1 MDKSRLSAVM
11 CSCVVCL
18 GITSVARAATLVL
31 IDEFTITKNGTTV
44 FQDTFDNGV
53 PPPDTG
59 GNTQSYN
66 VIGGP
71 LGPESGGKLTLD
83 AASGEIVERPD
94 TGSEARQGARVNTN
108 INPSQPTQGLRT
120 DDLFSVDGVF
130 DLTLPSKLRER
141 YGVRLTDGGSTQPD
155 DSVGLSV
162 MRTSASVIELVFHR
176 YNSSA
181 YTFTD
186 LESFALETS
195 HDQVLLSL
203 SRLDL
208 GNNDIT
214 ASFSYIDNGIQGTA
228 TTFSTKAAI
237 FHGED
242 FTRAQFIYSTPV
254 FANDIVIDFGDIGLW
269 ARMNDASWLKL
280 NNSSPD
286 QVVVGDMDGNGAD
299 DVIAYFSSFGGIFV
313 KRNLGGW
320 SQFST
325 LTPEAMAVGDLDGN
339 GQDDVVIDFGGIG
352 LWARMNDASWLKLN
366 NSSPDQLVV
375 GDMDGNGADDVIA
388 YFSSFDGIFVKRN
401 LGGWSQFSTLIPEAM
416 AVGDLDKNGKD
427 DVVIDFGGIGLWARM
442 NNASWLKLHNSSPDL
457 IATGDLDGNGADD
470 VLATFAGLGLWQK
483 LNLGGWSALSNSAP
497 DAVVTGDVN
506 DSGKDDIIA
515 DFGSTLGGI
524 FVKRDQGA
532 WVKLHNTSPEALAV
546 GHLDGI

>member
-1 MDKSRLSAVM
+1 MGKSRLLGII
-11 CSCVVCL
+11 CSCVLSL
-18 GITSVARAATLVL
+18 GITSLAQSGTLVL
-31 IDEFTITKNGTTV
+31 IDDFTITKNGTTL

-59 GNTQSYN
+59 GNSQSYN

-83 AASGEIVERPD
+83 AASGEIVNRPD
-94 TGSEARQGARVNTN
+94 VGIMARQGARVNTN
-108 INPSQPTQGLRT
+108 NDPSQPTQGLRT

-130 DLTLPSKLRER
+130 DLTVPLKLRER

-162 MRTSASVIELVFHR
+162 MRTSDSVLEVVFHR

-186 LESFALETS
+186 LASFALETS
-195 HDQVLLSL
+195 HDQILLSL
-203 SRLDL
+203 GRLDL

-254 FANDIVIDFGDIGLW
+254 FANDIVIDFGGIGLW
-269 ARMNDASWLKL
+269 ARMNDATWLKL

-325 LTPEAMAVGDLDGN
+325 LAPEAMAVGDLDNN
-339 GQDDVVIDFGGIG
+339 GKDDVVIDFGGIG
-352 LWARMNDASWLKLN
+352 LWARMNDASWLQLSN
-366 NSSPDQLVV
+366 TSPDQLVV
-375 GDMDGNGADDVIA
+375 GDMDGNSADDVIA
-388 YFSSFDGIFVKRN
+388 VFGSGIFVKRN
-401 LGGWSQFSTLIPEAM
+401 LGGWAQLHNFTPEAL
-416 AVGDLDKNGKD
+416 AIGDLDNNGKD
-427 DVVIDFGGIGLWARM
+427 DLVVDFGGIGLWARM
-442 NNASWLKLHNSSPDL
+442 NDASWLKLHNGSPEL
-457 IATGDLDGNGADD
+457 IATGDVDGNGADD
-470 VLATFAGLGLWQK
+470 VLATFSGLGFWQK
-483 LNLGGWSALSNSAP
+483 LNLGGWTALSNSAP